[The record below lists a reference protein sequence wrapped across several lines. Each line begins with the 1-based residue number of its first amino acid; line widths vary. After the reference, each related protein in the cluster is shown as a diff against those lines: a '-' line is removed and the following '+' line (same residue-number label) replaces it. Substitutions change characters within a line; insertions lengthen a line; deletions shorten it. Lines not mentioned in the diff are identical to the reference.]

1 MNKVFAS
8 RLSGFTLDGSVT
20 TGSNAVV
27 GSNFQISG
35 GTING
40 TPIGV
45 TTAQTG
51 RFTNL
56 SNTVSSN
63 FANVTLSSSLAY
75 TFERYTLSS
84 AGLQTRNPSTSFI
97 VSLFSV
103 TGPNYTSSCGTMPSN
118 SANIPDG
125 TLKILVCSSMGV
137 GSSHTIVFGNNKL
150 ITPNPLNQASQATR
164 LTFKRQGQSAQL
176 LFDAQGDS
184 NQGSWILLSNGVY
197 VT

>member
-1 MNKVFAS
+1 
-8 RLSGFTLDGSVT
+8 
-20 TGSNAVV
+20 
-27 GSNFQISG
+27 
-35 GTING
+35 
-40 TPIGV
+40 
-45 TTAQTG
+45 
-51 RFTNL
+51 
-56 SNTVSSN
+56 
-63 FANVTLSSSLAY
+63 
-75 TFERYTLSS
+75 
-84 AGLQTRNPSTSFI
+84 
-97 VSLFSV
+97 
-103 TGPNYTSSCGTMPSN
+103 MPSN

>member
-1 MNKVFAS
+1 MAVTNAYKNQIQNRNF
-8 RLSGFTLDGSVT
+8 LSPVGFIFTL
-20 TGSNAVV
+20 
-27 GSNFQISG
+27 
-35 GTING
+35 
-40 TPIGV
+40 
-45 TTAQTG
+45 
-51 RFTNL
+51 
-56 SNTVSSN
+56 
-63 FANVTLSSSLAY
+63 
-75 TFERYTLSS
+75 
-84 AGLQTRNPSTSFI
+84 TRSPKIAFF
-97 VSLFSV
+97 L
-103 TGPNYTSSCGTMPSN
+103 N